1 MIERIVENWLTNAT
15 ERSFQIPFCQLLSA
29 QGEKLLYIASHGQ
42 FEKGKDVVTE
52 LPNGRLRAYQMK
64 AGDIKLA
71 QWREINGQVNSL
83 VELPIHLPA
92 VVSDEWH
99 EPYLVTNGRVED
111 AVLDHINMA
120 NEGWSRRS
128 FPNPLRT
135 IEKSNLVRQFTELH
149 GAFLPK
155 ETRDFQAFLAL
166 VLRDARAPL
175 DKPAFAAF
183 LEHTLNLSAATAKR
197 LDAARAIASCL
208 LLTSYIL
215 GDTVHAANHWPQ
227 FEAWTMV
234 CSYIAAVATKHSL
247 EKSVW
252 RASYD
257 LALLSAR
264 RALEALVQECKDRSH
279 FIEGD
284 WLADGY
290 FYSGRQTLLIG
301 LVAAWSLNQRKAGT
315 PQEFPLDF
323 FRKAIRQSF
332 YWGEGATPFLALTA
346 LDLEMRC
353 LPREAEQQM
362 LEILNIAGL
371 ANQRGKRGIPDI
383 FVSVEDSLVFQH
395 RLKPYE
401 QRSYA
406 GFSYVI
412 EPVTEYLA
420 RRWRRQGLARYWRG
434 LTQISLMTSIPN
446 QDWEWYRWRAED
458 LELASRRFP
467 EPQSWKLLRENAEA
481 RSPAE
486 LPNLL
491 QAEHEFLSYFVLVF
505 PQRFNVRT
513 MKGLESAFGAW

>member
-15 ERSFQIPFCQLLSA
+15 ERSFQIPFCQLLSS

-42 FEKGKDVVTE
+42 FEKGKDVITE
-52 LPNGRLRAYQMK
+52 LPSGRLRAYQMK

-71 QWREINGQVNSL
+71 QWRDIDKQVNNL

-92 VVSDEWH
+92 VASNEWH

-111 AVLDHINMA
+111 TVLDYINTA
-120 NEGWSRRS
+120 NEGWLRRS
-128 FPNPLRT
+128 FPHPLRT
-135 IEKSNLVRQFTELH
+135 LEKSNLVRQFTELH
-149 GAFLPK
+149 GTFLPK
-155 ETRDFQAFLAL
+155 ETRDFQAFLE
-166 VLRDARAPL
+166 D
-175 DKPAFAAF
+175 
-183 LEHTLNLSAATAKR
+183 TLNLSAPTVKR

-215 GDTVHAANHWPQ
+215 GDTVRAENHWPQ

-234 CSYIAAVATKHSL
+234 CSYVVAMATKYALDTSSW
-247 EKSVW
+247 K
-252 RASYD
+252 ASYD

-264 RALEALVQECKDRSH
+264 RALDALVKECEDRRH

-301 LVAAWSLNQRKAGT
+301 MIAAWSLNQRRVGT
-315 PQEFPLDF
+315 PQQFPLEF
-323 FRKAIRQSF
+323 FHKAIRLSF

-353 LPREAEQQM
+353 LPREAEQLM
-362 LEILNIAGL
+362 LEILNIAGQ
-371 ANQRGKRGIPDI
+371 ANQRGNRGVPDI
-383 FVSVEDSLVFQH
+383 FVPVEDALAFQH

-434 LTQISLMTSIPN
+434 LTQINLMTSIPN

-467 EPQSWKLLRENAEA
+467 EPQSWQLLREHAET
-481 RSPAE
+481 RSAAE
-486 LPNLL
+486 LPDVLKS
-491 QAEHEFLSYFVLVF
+491 EPEFLSYFVLVF
-505 PQRFNVRT
+505 PHRFNVRT
-513 MKGLESAFGAW
+513 MRGLEAAFGAW